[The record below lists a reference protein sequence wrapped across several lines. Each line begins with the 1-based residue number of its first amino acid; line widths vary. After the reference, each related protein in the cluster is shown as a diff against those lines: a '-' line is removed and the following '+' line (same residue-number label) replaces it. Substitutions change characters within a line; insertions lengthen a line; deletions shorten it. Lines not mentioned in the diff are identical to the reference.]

1 MDKFIA
7 REAFKDAKSNFENET
22 MRASVACGELASA
35 EVFHPRQTETIDQNR
50 LINVC
55 VLHIF
60 ISASNINGDN
70 RICFSNEREAIK
82 YFRHTS
88 LKIQSREGTCIF

>member
-1 MDKFIA
+1 MEIFSLHKM
-7 REAFKDAKSNFENET
+7 ET
-22 MRASVACGELASA
+22 
-35 EVFHPRQTETIDQNR
+35 TDQNR

-60 ISASNINGDN
+60 ISVSNINEN
-70 RICFSNEREAIK
+70 KRICFSNEHKAIK

-88 LKIQSREGTCIF
+88 LKIQSQEQTCIFKYCDSQRGIAD